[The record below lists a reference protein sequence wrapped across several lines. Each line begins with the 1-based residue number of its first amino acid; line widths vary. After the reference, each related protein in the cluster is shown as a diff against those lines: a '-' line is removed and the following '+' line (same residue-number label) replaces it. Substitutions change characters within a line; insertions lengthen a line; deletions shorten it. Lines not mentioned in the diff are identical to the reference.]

1 MEVVIALFALVLSV
15 ILVFAQ
21 LRLFS
26 IDASLKAILAEL
38 KSSNPAPAA
47 QTAATVTPVVDEAQR
62 ARTAEIQTNWP
73 GYK

>member
-1 MEVVIALFALVLSV
+1 MEGFVYLIALLISIVL
-15 ILVFAQ
+15 IIAQ

-38 KSSNPAPAA
+38 KSVAPKPATQVSIPPA
-47 QTAATVTPVVDEAQR
+47 DLEAQR
-62 ARTAEIQTNWP
+62 AKIADVQNNWP